1 MNKMDNKLSLDI
13 EPKHFH
19 TVLVGVDESHQGYVA
34 LANAIHQASEDSA
47 KLVIASILELGDL
60 STFDAMSIPVIRE
73 KEDEL
78 QKHLDRYKEYALSQG
93 LTDVETIVGNG
104 SKAGA
109 VLVQDLIPETNAD
122 LIIIGAHSKD
132 GFLDYLGS
140 QAVYVARNAKISSMI
155 AR

>member
-1 MNKMDNKLSLDI
+1 MDNKLSLDI

-19 TVLVGVDESHQGYVA
+19 TILVGVDESHQGYVA

>member
-1 MNKMDNKLSLDI
+1 MTHELSLNI
-13 EPKHFH
+13 EPKHFK
-19 TVLVGVDESHQGYVA
+19 TVLVGVDESEQGYVA
-34 LANAIHQASEDSA
+34 LANAIHQANEDNA

-60 STFDAMSIPVIRE
+60 STFDAMSIPVIRD
-73 KEDEL
+73 KEAKL
-78 QKHLDRYKEYALSQG
+78 QINLDRYKEYATSKCVAK
-93 LTDVETIVGNG
+93 VETIVGNG
-104 SKAGA
+104 SKAGS

>member
-1 MNKMDNKLSLDI
+1 MDNKLSLDI

>member
-1 MNKMDNKLSLDI
+1 MDNKLSLDI

-140 QAVYVARNAKISSMI
+140 QAVYVTRNAKISSMI

>member
-1 MNKMDNKLSLDI
+1 MDNKLSLDI

-19 TVLVGVDESHQGYVA
+19 TVLVGVDESYQGYVA

-60 STFDAMSIPVIRE
+60 STFDAMSIPVIQE

>member
-1 MNKMDNKLSLDI
+1 
-13 EPKHFH
+13 
-19 TVLVGVDESHQGYVA
+19 
-34 LANAIHQASEDSA
+34 
-47 KLVIASILELGDL
+47 
-60 STFDAMSIPVIRE
+60 
-73 KEDEL
+73 
-78 QKHLDRYKEYALSQG
+78 LSQG

>member
-1 MNKMDNKLSLDI
+1 MDNKLSLDI

-140 QAVYVARNAKISSMI
+140 QAVYVARNANISSMI

>member
-1 MNKMDNKLSLDI
+1 MTQELSLNI
-13 EPKHFH
+13 EPKHFK
-19 TVLVGVDESHQGYVA
+19 TVLVGVDESEQGYVA
-34 LANAIHQASEDSA
+34 LANAIHQANEDNA

-60 STFDAMSIPVIRE
+60 STFDAMSIPVIRD
-73 KEDEL
+73 KEAKL
-78 QKHLDRYKEYALSQG
+78 QINLDRYKEYAISKG
-93 LTDVETIVGNG
+93 VSKVETIVGNG
-104 SKAGA
+104 SKAGS